1 VQRLSEHRTVADNQ
15 QSVKFQIYEGDS
27 AVAEENNFLGH
38 FHITNLRKAKAGE
51 VQFDSA
57 FDIDQ
62 NGILVIRAMERGT

>member
-1 VQRLSEHRTVADNQ
+1 MQRLSEHRTVADNQ

-51 VQFDSA
+51 V
-57 FDIDQ
+57 
-62 NGILVIRAMERGT
+62 